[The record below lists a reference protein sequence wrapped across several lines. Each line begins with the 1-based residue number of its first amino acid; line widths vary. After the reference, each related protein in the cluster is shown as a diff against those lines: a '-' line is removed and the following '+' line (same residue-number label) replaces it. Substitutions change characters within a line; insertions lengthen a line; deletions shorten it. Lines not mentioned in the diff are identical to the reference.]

1 VEIGANM
8 TAHPDASLPN
18 QMESR
23 AALRG
28 AYRILNHPEVTLVA
42 LLAPHCMATLTAA
55 GQVPL
60 VLMVEDTTELD
71 YTAHPHTTGLG
82 PIGDGR
88 GRGFLL
94 HSTLAIVPDS
104 RSVLSLAHAQ
114 VVLREPTQV
123 PPALDAVGRGTGV
136 GSIRASCGTAPGR
149 FGLGACE

>member
-1 VEIGANM
+1 VEIGAKM

-42 LLAPHCMATLTAA
+42 LLAPHCTATLTAA

-94 HSTLAIVPDS
+94 HSTLAIVPRAAS
-104 RSVLSLAHAQ
+104 WAW
-114 VVLREPTQV
+114 PTPKWFCANQR
-123 PPALDAVGRGTGV
+123 PSPARIGRGRPRDG
-136 GSIRASCGTAPGR
+136 CGKYPRELWDGPRTVRSG
-149 FGLGACE
+149 CM